1 MSSDWIMISATIVM
15 FVSLF
20 GALGLLLVAWRR
32 KTIID
37 GLQARAQHGLGNSA
51 PVASDRTQALSG
63 REGISQGG
71 LPMPSSTGN
80 GATIGIIAGVLA
92 IIVVGGFAGWW
103 FVIRGDGSSTSAA
116 DTAPITKPANSP
128 LGADPDAVVPENP
141 PAIQDR
147 AAYTVAVLN
156 ASGVTGAAADR
167 VAPKVETAG
176 YRVGQVGDANDQDLA
191 KSVVMWRPGKQAIAQ
206 NVAKDLGITSAPPLD
221 GVASDAIGEADV
233 VVVVG
238 KDTAAGP

>member
-32 KTIID
+32 QGILA
-37 GLQARAQHGLGNSA
+37 GLKAREQHGLGNSA
-51 PVASDRTQALSG
+51 PVASDRLQALAG
-63 REGISQGG
+63 RDGTSQGG

-103 FVIRGDGSSTSAA
+103 FLVRGDGSST
-116 DTAPITKPANSP
+116 TAGTVPITKPANGP
-128 LGADPDAVVPENP
+128 LGADPDATVPEDP

-176 YRVGQVGDANDQDLA
+176 YRVGQVGDANDQNLA
-191 KSVVMWRPGKQAIAQ
+191 KTVVMWRPGKQAVAQ
-206 NVAKDLGITSAPPLD
+206 NVAKDLGITRAPPID
-221 GVASDAIGEADV
+221 GVASDAIGDADV

>member
-37 GLQARAQHGLGNSA
+37 GLQARAQHGLGSSA

-116 DTAPITKPANSP
+116 DTASITKPANSP

>member
-37 GLQARAQHGLGNSA
+37 GLEARAQHGLGNSA

-206 NVAKDLGITSAPPLD
+206 NVAKDLGIASAPPLD
-221 GVASDAIGEADV
+221 GVASDAIGDADV

>member
-37 GLQARAQHGLGNSA
+37 GLEARAQHGLGNSA

-116 DTAPITKPANSP
+116 DTATINEARQQPA
-128 LGADPDAVVPENP
+128 G
-141 PAIQDR
+141 
-147 AAYTVAVLN
+147 
-156 ASGVTGAAADR
+156 G
-167 VAPKVETAG
+167 
-176 YRVGQVGDANDQDLA
+176 
-191 KSVVMWRPGKQAIAQ
+191 RP
-206 NVAKDLGITSAPPLD
+206 
-221 GVASDAIGEADV
+221 
-233 VVVVG
+233 
-238 KDTAAGP
+238 

>member
-32 KTIID
+32 QGILA
-37 GLQARAQHGLGNSA
+37 GLKAREQHGLGNSA
-51 PVASDRTQALSG
+51 PVASDRLQALAG
-63 REGISQGG
+63 RDGTSQGG

-92 IIVVGGFAGWW
+92 IIVVGSFAGWW
-103 FVIRGDGSSTSAA
+103 FLVRGDGSST
-116 DTAPITKPANSP
+116 TAGTVPITKPANGP
-128 LGADPDAVVPENP
+128 LGADPDATVPEDP

-176 YRVGQVGDANDQDLA
+176 YRVGQVGDANDQNLA
-191 KSVVMWRPGKQAIAQ
+191 KTVVMWRPGKQAVAQ
-206 NVAKDLGITSAPPLD
+206 NV
-221 GVASDAIGEADV
+221 
-233 VVVVG
+233 
-238 KDTAAGP
+238 

>member
-32 KTIID
+32 QGILA
-37 GLQARAQHGLGNSA
+37 GLKAREQHGLGNSA
-51 PVASDRTQALSG
+51 PVATDRLQALAG
-63 REGISQGG
+63 RDGTSQGG

-103 FVIRGDGSSTSAA
+103 FLVRGDGSSTTA
-116 DTAPITKPANSP
+116 DTVPITKPANGP
-128 LGADPDAVVPENP
+128 LGADPDASVPEDP

-176 YRVGQVGDANDQDLA
+176 YRVGQVGDANDQNLA
-191 KSVVMWRPGKQAIAQ
+191 KTVVMWRPGKQAVAQ
-206 NVAKDLGITSAPPLD
+206 NVAKDLGITSAPPID
-221 GVASDAIGEADV
+221 GVASDAIGDADV

>member
-1 MSSDWIMISATIVM
+1 MSSDWIMITATIVM
-15 FVSLF
+15 FVALF

-37 GLQARAQHGLGNSA
+37 GLESRAQKGLGSSA

-80 GATIGIIAGVLA
+80 GPTIGIIAGVLA

-103 FVIRGDGSSTSAA
+103 FVIRGDVSSTG
-116 DTAPITKPANSP
+116 TAGTGSITKPANGP

-176 YRVGQVGDANDQDLA
+176 YRVGQVGDANDEDLA

>member
-37 GLQARAQHGLGNSA
+37 GLEARAQHGLGSSA

-206 NVAKDLGITSAPPLD
+206 NVAKDLGIASAPPLD
-221 GVASDAIGEADV
+221 GVASDAIGDADV

>member
-206 NVAKDLGITSAPPLD
+206 NVAKDLGIASAPPLD
-221 GVASDAIGEADV
+221 GVASDAIGDADV